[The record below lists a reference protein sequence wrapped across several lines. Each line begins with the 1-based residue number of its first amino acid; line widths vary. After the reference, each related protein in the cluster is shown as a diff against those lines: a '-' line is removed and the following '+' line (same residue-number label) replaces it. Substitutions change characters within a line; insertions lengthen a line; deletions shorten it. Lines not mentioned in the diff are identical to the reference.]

1 MADFDS
7 MLRLRQALAA
17 GGYRPLAVYSPD
29 AAVSDGG
36 KRPIGTGWQDRARQN
51 PPEASVATPTADALN
66 TGILCDGLRAID
78 IDVDDP
84 ATARLIR
91 EMAEDR
97 FGATLIR
104 TRPNSPRVLLLYR
117 DADGETAKEWVQ
129 FCDGAG
135 KASKVEVLG
144 RGQQFVA
151 YGRHPSGVE
160 LQWDD
165 PRGAGCGPQEWIR
178 DQIPAVSREAVTA
191 ILKEVA
197 DRFGGTISGGGERRE
212 RSAGTVAEGVTLDS
226 KVTIAHAVSYLK
238 HEAEPS
244 VEGRRGN
251 DTMVGVAMCLGDL
264 GISEATAVD
273 LMAEH
278 WNPRCV
284 PPWEPGELEKHVGSA
299 YASREDPLGSKSAEA
314 QFGGVNLD
322 ALRVDG
328 AEAPHPTRPARP
340 AIRLYSPAQ
349 CAEAPPRG
357 YLVKGMLAP
366 RDVGCI
372 FGQPGAGK
380 SIVAPHIG
388 YAVAQGRPVFG
399 CRTRQGLV
407 FYVAAEDPTGMR
419 QRVTGL
425 RLRHGDADGFQLV
438 EGVSNLLDAEQR
450 RELAALVAQ
459 HRPALIMIDTVAMAF
474 PGTDENA
481 SRDMGQIVAVA
492 RELTE
497 HGAAVVLIHHQ
508 PKDGGDTPRG
518 HSLLNGALDMSLM
531 LTKDDE
537 KGICQGR
544 LKKNRNGSCDLKTPV
559 AFRIRSTELGR
570 DEDGDPVTAPIAD
583 ELSKRDLAEGQG
595 AKLSKSEAECLR
607 VLCGLSGGQGGGAEG
622 VAEASWQGAC
632 EAAGAGSGSEHSKNR
647 RDSFRRTLRG
657 LEGKGA
663 IARAAGGFVAT
674 MSGDLHNAAAQ
685 FSGAAIPPAPGQKSD
700 QTSPNTKTLNEQ
712 NAGGDVPAGPLLH

>member
-1 MADFDS
+1 MAELSPSSSTDAHRGAAGKTHPTDKRAAALAWAARGFRVFPLVPWTKIPRKKHEGDES
-7 MLRLRQALAA
+7 WTQTADNDPAYVWNTWTGPNGEALNYNIGVLTTDLCVADIDMKNGRNGWASFTSHGGSVDTLMVRTPTGGYHAYYCGALVANGVDRQDGIDIRGHHGYVIAPGSELPEGTYELVSDQPVNLAPDWLVDIAKPVRHRHEKADIPLIDLDQPAAIALAA
-17 GGYRPLAVYSPD
+17 VTMRDAPLAI
-29 AAVSDGG
+29 
-36 KRPIGTGWQDRARQN
+36 IG
-51 PPEASVATPTADALN
+51 E
-66 TGILCDGLRAID
+66 
-78 IDVDDP
+78 
-84 ATARLIR
+84 
-91 EMAEDR
+91 
-97 FGATLIR
+97 
-104 TRPNSPRVLLLYR
+104 
-117 DADGETAKEWVQ
+117 
-129 FCDGAG
+129 
-135 KASKVEVLG
+135 
-144 RGQQFVA
+144 
-151 YGRHPSGVE
+151 
-160 LQWDD
+160 
-165 PRGAGCGPQEWIR
+165 R
-178 DQIPAVSREAVTA
+178 DQRAYDWACQMRDLGVSEAVA
-191 ILKEVA
+191 LSVMVDWA
-197 DRFGGTISGGGERRE
+197 A
-212 RSAGTVAEGVTLDS
+212 RSLIPLTDLQE
-226 KVTIAHAVSYLK
+226 KVQNAYL
-238 HEAEPS
+238 
-244 VEGRRGN
+244 
-251 DTMVGVAMCLGDL
+251 
-264 GISEATAVD
+264 
-273 LMAEH
+273 
-278 WNPRCV
+278 
-284 PPWEPGELEKHVGSA
+284 
-299 YASREDPLGSKSAEA
+299 YAQNQAGSKSPLLHFA
-314 QFGGVNLD
+314 GVD
-322 ALRVDG
+322 FESLRLP
-328 AEAPHPTRPARP
+328 EQPRPSRP

-388 YAVAQGRPVFG
+388 YAVAQGRSVFG

-450 RELAALVAQ
+450 KELAALVAQ
-459 HRPALIMIDTVAMAF
+459 HQPALIMIDTVAMAF

-492 RELTE
+492 RELTG

-544 LKKNRNGSCDLKTPV
+544 LKKNRNGSCDLNQPV

-570 DEDGDPVTAPIAD
+570 DEDGDPVTAPIAE
-583 ELSKRDLAEGQG
+583 ELSKRDLAEEKG

-607 VLCGLSGGQGGGAEG
+607 VLCGRAGGQGHGAEG
-622 VAEASWQGAC
+622 VAEASWQEAC
-632 EAAGAGSGSEHSKNR
+632 EAVGAGSGSGNAKNR

-663 IARAAGGFVAT
+663 IAKAAGGFVAT

-685 FSGAAIPPAPGQKSD
+685 FSGAAIPPVPGQKTD
-700 QTSPNTKTLNEQ
+700 QTSRTTKMPNEQ
-712 NAGGDVPAGPLLH
+712 NAGEDVPPGPLLH